1 MIKKYV
7 PDYLHFYID
16 NNFKL
21 NVKNEIQYLN
31 LFHHLIYISKYTSF
45 NLYIYKSVQKAL
57 YESLQII
64 SLSNYDIIFYSLE
77 FVLRSPNYFSFFI
90 ENNMVTVNKENIF
103 LNYSFYLKTY
113 YKKIYDKYISV
124 YKNKRIVLNNIL
136 SNTYNVQKNCIEHNN
151 NKENIIKISQKNQK
165 RNKIKNKQLYEY
177 NKGVHFLR
185 FMYELL
191 EQHRE
196 VILFRNLVE
205 SKTFI
210 QTLIKI
216 IYFILSIYS
225 CRKNNNMINER
236 YKDICIKILGHMLK
250 HEEKYKN
257 EDNININGTKKINRS
272 NNNYNNSSSCCF
284 PIIVDQDNNSQT
296 HLHAIYKIYLL
307 SLKFCVTEYF
317 EYFEGMN
324 IFFNNVKN
332 IHFDSIKKT

>member
-1 MIKKYV
+1 
-7 PDYLHFYID
+7 
-16 NNFKL
+16 
-21 NVKNEIQYLN
+21 
-31 LFHHLIYISKYTSF
+31 
-45 NLYIYKSVQKAL
+45 
-57 YESLQII
+57 
-64 SLSNYDIIFYSLE
+64 
-77 FVLRSPNYFSFFI
+77 
-90 ENNMVTVNKENIF
+90 MVTVNKENIF

-324 IFFNNVKN
+324 IFF
-332 IHFDSIKKT
+332 